1 MESELSFGLCQGY
14 MGLQYHME
22 DALFEANQDI
32 SLASSCPPVAL
43 FAKKYYNE
51 INELT
56 CDKVHDW

>member
-1 MESELSFGLCQGY
+1 
-14 MGLQYHME
+14 ME